1 MTCGYRHGGG
11 QDCQGHTQQDAP
23 RKSDSRPRAIAAAAV
38 TASIA
43 AEIDNVDVR
52 SSSCPT

>member
-1 MTCGYRHGGG
+1 MTCDMGGG